1 MTSVKDIVAGE
12 TATVAVRI
20 NEHVLGFGKKP
31 YVVRAWNSTR
41 SSEVTMFSP
50 ELYYYTLRG
59 FVSVHPLI
67 TYFAILCATLL

>member
-31 YVVRAWNSTR
+31 YVVRAWNSAR
-41 SSEVTMFSP
+41 SSEVTVFSP
-50 ELYYYTLRG
+50 LSCITTRCVAL
-59 FVSVHPLI
+59 FLHPLI
-67 TYFAILCATLL
+67 TCFAILCATLL